1 MIVNVFSLQRLEL
14 LILCHSSLVPTVS
27 LSFSNLTFLSK
38 SVSKVQVRLV
48 CSPLFFIIFFPP
60 RNRLTTQT
68 EYATLVWNVTAAFE
82 RWALIKIHLC
92 FAFLL
97 QLTPP
102 SLAAFTDTHSWF
114 YCAGFLVFLSLLNH
128 HPQRLLLNKI
138 VGGDGCVKSV
148 FLKYGFMSLS
158 VWVYKWQWE

>member
-1 MIVNVFSLQRLEL
+1 MR
-14 LILCHSSLVPTVS
+14 
-27 LSFSNLTFLSK
+27 
-38 SVSKVQVRLV
+38 
-48 CSPLFFIIFFPP
+48 SPLFFIIIFPSQKEIDDSG
-60 RNRLTTQT
+60 QT

-82 RWALIKIHLC
+82 RWALNKNNLC

-114 YCAGFLVFLSLLNH
+114 YCAGFFVFFLTLLNH

-148 FLKYGFMSLS
+148 FLKYGFMSLCLCGCINGS
-158 VWVYKWQWE
+158 GNDYSGERHFTVRVKGHITD